1 MTRPEIPAP
10 PAGYLDAATAEPLHP
25 AARAVLT
32 AAHDQGWADPS
43 RRYSAGRRA
52 RALLD
57 GAREQVAVV
66 LGCRPDEVSFVPSG
80 SVALQA
86 AVSGVLAAPRTRPG
100 LVVSAVE
107 HSAVLHAAAGPEARG
122 CLVAVVSVDGSGR
135 IDLEAWQDAVG
146 GRVSVGGVPLGTPGL
161 ACLQTANHEVG
172 TRQPLGEAHEACRQ
186 AGVPLL
192 VDASQTVGREPVPDS
207 WELLAASAR
216 KWGGP
221 PGVGVLAVRTGVR
234 CDPTLTPDGRE
245 GGRWPGAVALP
256 AVLAA
261 ATALEAAAR
270 ESATESPRLRALTA
284 RVRHAF
290 AGLPDAVVL
299 GDPDDRL
306 PHVATASVLY
316 ADGESL
322 VDALDRAGF
331 AVSSGSSCSS
341 DVLEP
346 SHVLVAM
353 GVLTHGNLRVSL
365 PRGVTEADV
374 ERFCAVL
381 PQVVAEARAGLGAQ
395 GL

>member
-1 MTRPEIPAP
+1 VTPATPPTP

-25 AARAVLT
+25 AARAVLA
-32 AAHDQGWADPS
+32 AAHEQGWADPG
-43 RRYSAGRRA
+43 RRYAAGRRA

-57 GAREQVAVV
+57 GAREQVAAV
-66 LGCRPDEVSFVPSG
+66 LGCRPEGVAFLPSG

-86 AVSGVLAAPRTRPG
+86 AVRGVLAAPRAHPR
-100 LVVSAVE
+100 LVVGAVE
-107 HSAVLHAAAGPEARG
+107 HSAALHAAAEAEARG
-122 CLVAVVSVDGSGR
+122 LSVARVPVDG
-135 IDLEAWQDAVG
+135 V
-146 GRVSVGGVPLGTPGL
+146 GRVDLARWGEAIAGGAGL
-161 ACLQTANHEVG
+161 ACLQSANHEVG
-172 TRQPLGEAHEACRQ
+172 TRQPLAEAYATCAEAG
-186 AGVPLL
+186 APLL
-192 VDASQTVGREPVPDS
+192 VDAAQTAGREPVPAD
-207 WELLAASAR
+207 WDLLAASAR

-221 PGVGVLAVRTGVR
+221 VGVGVLAVRPGVR
-234 CDPTLTPDGRE
+234 CDPVLAPDGRE

-256 AVLAA
+256 AILAA
-261 ATALEAAAR
+261 ATALEAATR
-270 ESATESPRLRALTA
+270 EAAAESPRLRALTD
-284 RVRHAF
+284 RVRAAF
-290 AGLPDAVVL
+290 ASIPDAVVL

-306 PHVATASVLY
+306 PHIAAASLLY

-322 VDALDRAGF
+322 VDALDREGF

-365 PRGVTEADV
+365 PRGVAGPDV

-381 PQVVAEARAGLGAQ
+381 PRVVAAARAGLGAE

>member
-1 MTRPEIPAP
+1 MTPATQSAP

-25 AARAVLT
+25 AARAVL
-32 AAHDQGWADPS
+32 AAAYEQGWADTG
-43 RRYSAGRRA
+43 RRYAAGRRA

-57 GAREQVAVV
+57 GAREQVAAV
-66 LGCRPDEVSFVPSG
+66 LGCRPDAVAFLPSG
-80 SVALQA
+80 SVALHA
-86 AVSGVLAAPRTRPG
+86 AVRGVLAAPRAQPR
-100 LVVSAVE
+100 LVASAVE
-107 HSAVLHAAAGPEARG
+107 HSAVLHAAVEAAARG
-122 CLVAVVSVDGSGR
+122 VAVNRVPVDGGGR
-135 IDLEAWQDAVG
+135 IDLAAWLGAVAG
-146 GRVSVGGVPLGTPGL
+146 SGADSAGL

-172 TRQPLGEAHEACRQ
+172 TRQPLVEAYAACRQ

-192 VDASQTVGREPVPDS
+192 VDAAQTLGREPAPDC
-207 WELLAASAR
+207 WDLLAASAR

-221 PGVGVLAVRTGVR
+221 AGVGILAVRPGVR
-234 CDPTLTPDGRE
+234 CDPLLPPDGRE
-245 GGRWPGAVALP
+245 AGRWPGAVALP
-256 AVLAA
+256 AILAA

-270 ESATESPRLRALTA
+270 EAAAESPRLRALTDRIRA
-284 RVRHAF
+284 AF
-290 AGLPDAVVL
+290 AAVPDAVVL
-299 GDPDDRL
+299 GDAEDRL
-306 PHVATASVLY
+306 PHIAAASLLY

-322 VDALDRAGF
+322 VDALDREGF

-365 PRGVTEADV
+365 PRGVADGDV

-381 PQVVAEARAGLGAQ
+381 PGVVAEARAGLGAE

>member
-1 MTRPEIPAP
+1 MTPATQSAP

-25 AARAVLT
+25 AARAVL
-32 AAHDQGWADPS
+32 AAAYEQGWADTG
-43 RRYSAGRRA
+43 RRYAAGRRA

-57 GAREQVAVV
+57 GAREQVAEI
-66 LGCRPDEVSFVPSG
+66 LGCRPDGVAFLPSG
-80 SVALQA
+80 SVALHA
-86 AVSGVLAAPRTRPG
+86 AVRGVLAAPRAHPR
-100 LVVSAVE
+100 LVASAVE
-107 HSAVLHAAAGPEARG
+107 HSAVLHAAVDAAARG
-122 CLVAVVSVDGSGR
+122 VAVNRVPVDAAGR
-135 IDLEAWQDAVG
+135 IDLAAWLAAVAS
-146 GRVSVGGVPLGTPGL
+146 GRADSAGL

-172 TRQPLGEAHEACRQ
+172 TRQPLIEAYAACRE

-192 VDASQTVGREPVPDS
+192 VDAAQTLGREPTPDC
-207 WELLAASAR
+207 WDLLAASAR

-221 PGVGVLAVRTGVR
+221 AGVGVLAVRPGVR
-234 CDPTLTPDGRE
+234 CDPLLPPDGRE

-256 AVLAA
+256 AILAA

-270 ESATESPRLRALTA
+270 EAAAESPRLRALTDRIRA
-284 RVRHAF
+284 AF
-290 AGLPDAVVL
+290 AAVPDAVVL
-299 GDPDDRL
+299 GDAEDRL
-306 PHVATASVLY
+306 PHIAAASLLY

-322 VDALDRAGF
+322 VDALDREGF

-365 PRGVTEADV
+365 PRGVADGDV

-381 PQVVAEARAGLGAQ
+381 PGVVAAARAGLGAE